1 MKDGLRFVDCDMHI
15 MEPVDLF
22 DKYLDK
28 KFRDRVVLPVDS
40 KGQFKRGMIVIDGQ
54 ATSLDHEMQQH
65 RKRSLPKAKT
75 ETSQPLSG
83 SRMAAGGYLN
93 FAIERNYDA
102 EAQVM
107 GMELEGI
114 DIAVMFPTMGLSLIA
129 RDNMDPHLA
138 LALCQAYNNWI
149 HEFAQHSPDQLKW
162 AAMLPMQDVN
172 MACAELVRCVNELGA
187 VGSFVRP
194 NAIDGYFGIPIIG
207 IHCSRCIV
215 SSTSRWVSTK
225 APVPITAT

>member
-1 MKDGLRFVDCDMHI
+1 
-15 MEPVDLF
+15 
-22 DKYLDK
+22 
-28 KFRDRVVLPVDS
+28 
-40 KGQFKRGMIVIDGQ
+40 MIVIDGQ

-83 SRMAAGGYLN
+83 SRMAASGYLK

-138 LALCQAYNNWI
+138 LALCQA
-149 HEFAQHSPDQLKW
+149 FTTT
-162 AAMLPMQDVN
+162 
-172 MACAELVRCVNELGA
+172 G
-187 VGSFVRP
+187 
-194 NAIDGYFGIPIIG
+194 
-207 IHCSRCIV
+207 
-215 SSTSRWVSTK
+215 STSSRST
-225 APVPITAT
+225 ARTN

>member
-15 MEPVDLF
+15 MEPVDLL

-28 KFRDRVVLPVDS
+28 KFRDRVILPVDAQG
-40 KGQFKRGMIVIDGQ
+40 KLKRGMIVIDGQ
-54 ATSLDHEMQQH
+54 PTSLDHELQQH
-65 RKRSLPKAKT
+65 RKRSLPKAKM

-114 DIAVMFPTMGLSLIA
+114 DLAVMFPTMGLSLIA

-138 LALCQAYNNWI
+138 LAKARCGSILSLAI
-149 HEFAQHSPDQLKW
+149 RLSP
-162 AAMLPMQDVN
+162 M
-172 MACAELVRCVNELGA
+172 
-187 VGSFVRP
+187 VG
-194 NAIDGYFGIPIIG
+194 N
-207 IHCSRCIV
+207 
-215 SSTSRWVSTK
+215 
-225 APVPITAT
+225 ITARSIPSSSIPMTCASAS

>member
-1 MKDGLRFVDCDMHI
+1 MEDGLRFVDCDMHI

-28 KFRDRVVLPVDS
+28 KFRARVVLPVDS
-40 KGQFKRGMIVIDGQ
+40 KGQYKRGMIVIDGQ
-54 ATSLDHEMQQH
+54 ATSLDYEMQQH
-65 RKRSLPKAKT
+65 RKRSQPKEKT
-75 ETSQPLSG
+75 EISQPLSG
-83 SRMAAGGYLN
+83 SRMASSGLLN

-129 RDNMDPHLA
+129 RNNMDLHLS

-149 HEFAQHSPDQLKW
+149 YNFAQHSPHQLKGP
-162 AAMLPMQDVN
+162 A
-172 MACAELVRCVNELGA
+172 R
-187 VGSFVRP
+187 
-194 NAIDGYFGIPIIG
+194 
-207 IHCSRCIV
+207 
-215 SSTSRWVSTK
+215 
-225 APVPITAT
+225 ITAI